1 MKKMKMRRLAALLL
15 LSVIMLAACGC
26 TGSSGKAG
34 GSGKKTIRVG
44 YDQENK
50 VLFEDLIP
58 KFEKKYPDIKIEP
71 VEFSSANL
79 VGITTELTSLAAA
92 GKLPDVM
99 IGNDNFAYIV
109 QQGWAY
115 PLDNLLEADADKND
129 VLNMG
134 LDQYTYNGHLYALPW
149 RMQFDA
155 VVVNFDLINELNMDE
170 PEYDWTISTFVDM
183 AKKATTTKYSG
194 INYIYNANQPTWG
207 FDNKLMGAMYPDGYQ
222 QYGYRFDTHSV
233 DLTVNNA
240 WVDTVKIIREFQG
253 VPGLISDD
261 LKDYSLRNEG
271 KADDYDKKFGRN
283 SDAFVSGKVLFGN
296 HSTWEISFINT
307 LEYKWDFYP
316 IPTKDGLEQRIHTHV
331 DYAYMSSALTEDTY
345 EDAYKFLK
353 FLTYDKDGCQVQMD
367 YSINKSTD
375 TSTGFKL
382 YIPATEN
389 ADIVTAFDNLKQV
402 PDGIKYMYKTVVEDS
417 TKAII
422 SDCDKVV
429 PDFWLNV
436 TTFRDEADKQV
447 EKGADPASLVNDLQT
462 KINSAMNASWSFFS
476 KTVDNNLEEFYK
488 THPWEKK

>member
-1 MKKMKMRRLAALLL
+1 
-15 LSVIMLAACGC
+15 
-26 TGSSGKAG
+26 
-34 GSGKKTIRVG
+34 
-44 YDQENK
+44 
-50 VLFEDLIP
+50 
-58 KFEKKYPDIKIEP
+58 
-71 VEFSSANL
+71 
-79 VGITTELTSLAAA
+79 
-92 GKLPDVM
+92 
-99 IGNDNFAYIV
+99 
-109 QQGWAY
+109 
-115 PLDNLLEADADKND
+115 
-129 VLNMG
+129 
-134 LDQYTYNGHLYALPW
+134 
-149 RMQFDA
+149 
-155 VVVNFDLINELNMDE
+155 
-170 PEYDWTISTFVDM
+170 
-183 AKKATTTKYSG
+183 
-194 INYIYNANQPTWG
+194 
-207 FDNKLMGAMYPDGYQ
+207 
-222 QYGYRFDTHSV
+222 
-233 DLTVNNA
+233 
-240 WVDTVKIIREFQG
+240 
-253 VPGLISDD
+253 
-261 LKDYSLRNEG
+261 
-271 KADDYDKKFGRN
+271 
-283 SDAFVSGKVLFGN
+283 
-296 HSTWEISFINT
+296 
-307 LEYKWDFYP
+307 
-316 IPTKDGLEQRIHTHV
+316 
-331 DYAYMSSALTEDTY
+331 MSSALTEDTY